1 MKQKQ
6 KSYKATQISLVLVMS
21 FLSLMLVSATNLLAN
36 DSKPTLYTTNFLPA
50 STITGKV
57 VDTRNAPI
65 EGATVAVKGSKS
77 AVISD
82 AQGNFTLKEVADNAT
97 LSVTAVGYLTKEVAI
112 KKGGPLNIILT
123 EQVSSLTDVVVVGYG
138 TQSKKDLTGAVAQ
151 IKATQL
157 ENENPRSVGDM
168 LRGNAPGLDVGFDAS
183 TKGSNA
189 SLQIRGKGTL
199 TASSSP
205 LIVLDGVIYPGGLE
219 DINPND
225 IATIDILKDAS
236 SAAVFGARSANG
248 VVLITTKKGKGGKPV
263 ITFNDNIGFNKLE
276 NKPHLLDGN
285 EMLDFRAEAI
295 WSMMGY
301 DSTSLPGI
309 RYKYTDPRKL
319 PASITQAAWLGLTN
333 STADPVV
340 EWLTRLRLK
349 PIEITN
355 YQAGKMLDWE
365 NLIYNNNAMQHD
377 HTISISQRKE
387 DYNYYFSL
395 GYLTNEGLTKGDVYK
410 TFRTRLNLESTV
422 AKFLTLGVNFQF
434 SNRDESAVPLS
445 MSDVVRTTPWGSIYA
460 DDGVT
465 LRVSP
470 NDDPGNNT
478 NPFMDQFY
486 TDRRYQYNNLFGS
499 VYVKGKLPWGFSYQ
513 ANFTPRYDFLI
524 EFNHQSALN
533 PIIAAKKGIVDRRD
547 QTIYSWQSDNIL
559 RWNKTYKKHSVE
571 ATFLFNAEKYQSWNN
586 KLHAENFAPNDNLSY
601 HAVQSGT
608 AGVTVSSDDQV
619 STGDALM
626 GRINYNY
633 DQKYFFTATTRRDGY
648 SAFGQQ
654 NPRATF
660 PSVALAWAIN
670 EEKFMKSTQNWLDY
684 LKLRVS
690 YGENGNR
697 EIGRYAA
704 LSNLSSSSYVY
715 VTSGGV
721 TYNGSTIQASNLS
734 NPDLKWERNSSF
746 NYGFDY
752 SILRGKV
759 SGSVDF
765 YDRITKDLLV
775 NRSLPSVVGFS
786 SILVNLGEVENKG
799 TEITINTV
807 NIEKKNFTWKS
818 TLGLWWNKNTIN
830 HLYGPTPDYDA
841 SGKLIGSSEKD
852 DLTNQW
858 FIGHA
863 ISSVYNYRVIGVW
876 QIAEAATA
884 AKYGYKPGDFKLE
897 DFNNDGSYTIAD
909 KQFLG
914 ETTPKYS
921 FNLRNDFR
929 VFKNFDISFTL
940 YAKIG
945 QLSSFSEAT
954 NSQLNGGNVFY
965 DRSNFYRI
973 PYWTPSNPI
982 NEYAGIA
989 SNVGGPVSWTVY
1001 RPSSFVRLSNMSL
1014 AYNLPQEIARKHK
1027 LEAVKFYMN
1036 VVNAHVFTNWIYFD
1050 PENKNGTSG
1059 GAPTPYTINF
1069 GLNLTL

>member
-21 FLSLMLVSATNLLAN
+21 FLSLMLVSATKLLAN

-309 RYKYTDPRKL
+309 RYKYIDPRKL

-365 NLIYNNNAMQHD
+365 NLIYNTNAMQHD

-422 AKFLTLGVNFQF
+422 AKFLTMGVNFQF
-434 SNRDESAVPLS
+434 SNRDESPVALS

-486 TDRRYQYNNLFGS
+486 TERRYQYNNLFGS

-513 ANFTPRYDFLI
+513 ANFTPRYDFLT

-533 PIIAAKKGIVDRRD
+533 PIIAAKKGIVDRRN

-818 TLGLWWNKNTIN
+818 SFGIWWNKNTIN

-841 SGKLIGSSEKD
+841 NGKLIGSSEKD

-858 FIGHA
+858 FIGHS
-863 ISSVYNYRVIGVW
+863 ISAVYNYKVIGVW
-876 QIAEAATA
+876 QISEAATA
-884 AKYGYKPGDFKLE
+884 AKYGYKPGDFKLQ
-897 DFNNDGSYTIAD
+897 DLNNDGSYTIAD

-1001 RPSSFVRLSNMSL
+1001 RPSSFVRLSNMSF

-1027 LEAVKFYMN
+1027 LEGVKFYMN